1 MLVELAAVI
10 HDPVTTTDELIPSG
24 ETSSYRS
31 NPLKLSEFAL
41 SRRVPEYVGR
51 SKAIQNTERA
61 RREGNYE
68 KKLLDALA
76 KVDDNPSETIKK
88 TSFGSCV
95 FANRPGDGSAR
106 EQAASCQKVLGGDAN
121 ICYEYATKRYRSNCI
136 NWGIVPFTL
145 DKDTKFDYQPG
156 DFVFVKGIRDAIVN
170 GRETIPAKVI
180 TQKGVEDITLYVKG
194 LTADEKTIICE
205 GCLMNYYAALN
216 RKNK

>member
-1 MLVELAAVI
+1 MLF
-10 HDPVTTTDELIPSG
+10 
-24 ETSSYRS
+24 RS
-31 NPLKLSEFAL
+31 
-41 SRRVPEYVGR
+41 
-51 SKAIQNTERA
+51 
-61 RREGNYE
+61 
-68 KKLLDALA
+68 
-76 KVDDNPSETIKK
+76 
-88 TSFGSCV
+88 
-95 FANRPGDGSAR
+95 
-106 EQAASCQKVLGGDAN
+106 VLGGDAN